1 MQLSV
6 DKEGVRVIVSGAMV
20 PASTSKFDA
29 QSGCDTLDEFISS
42 EEGSGGL
49 SEITGGGGGGAAV
62 STRGVS
68 RVDNCRDASASPVDE
83 EGEGRGGR
91 SARAS
96 LLFKP
101 LLRPA
106 FSCFEAFEIKEMSL
120 SASPWTLEGVGEGGR
135 GSIEGSIAPASD
147 GERPFV

>member
-6 DKEGVRVIVSGAMV
+6 DKEGVRVIVSEAMV

-49 SEITGGGGGGAAV
+49 SEITGGGGAAV

-68 RVDNCRDASASPVDE
+68 RVDNRRDASASPVDE
-83 EGEGRGGR
+83 EEGRGGR
-91 SARAS
+91 GARAS

-101 LLRPA
+101 PLRPA
-106 FSCFEAFEIKEMSL
+106 FSCLEAFEMEEMTL
-120 SASPWTLEGVGEGGR
+120 SASPWTLEGDGEGGR
-135 GSIEGSIAPASD
+135 GSIEGSIAPDSD